1 MENFFKNFLKILC
14 ANSNKYAY
22 ISTFVEFCRKVFLDK
37 LWKILYNENELKNNS
52 NLFKGIKIMV
62 YVLSK
67 ILLFVFIFTI
77 IRFLVTK
84 ILARILIKEISN
96 NYENRR

>member
-1 MENFFKNFLKILC
+1 
-14 ANSNKYAY
+14 
-22 ISTFVEFCRKVFLDK
+22 
-37 LWKILYNENELKNNS
+37 
-52 NLFKGIKIMV
+52 MV

>member
-1 MENFFKNFLKILC
+1 M
-14 ANSNKYAY
+14 
-22 ISTFVEFCRKVFLDK
+22 
-37 LWKILYNENELKNNS
+37 LYNENELKNNS

>member
-1 MENFFKNFLKILC
+1 MKILFRSNYC
-14 ANSNKYAY
+14 KFANTTT
-22 ISTFVEFCRKVFLDK
+22 IVEFCQKVFLDK
-37 LWKILYNENELKNNS
+37 FWKILYNENELKNNS

-62 YVLSK
+62 YVLSR

-96 NYENRR
+96 NLENIR